1 MYRLLLRYYKQIAA
15 TGRDGPIPPE
25 DGVSGPGIGPGS
37 AETEPGSESLS
48 SSAKDLGNQIPIHR
62 GASSTRRSAGAERM
76 NACTVLLSCHILE
89 EGERGHS

>member
-1 MYRLLLRYYKQIAA
+1 MSQDR
-15 TGRDGPIPPE
+15 E
-25 DGVSGPGIGPGS
+25 SGQGS

-76 NACTVLLSCHILE
+76 MMRVLYYLVISCKLENEGIL
-89 EGERGHS
+89 R